1 MGQYKVPQ
9 NVESEDKLIGP
20 LSIKQFVYVMIALTW
35 GALTWKLFWKIG
47 IPIFFLTMIP
57 VTGFFLILG
66 LVNKEEQ
73 SFENYFIAFIRYLM
87 MPRKRIWMK
96 DDHQDVIIKDEA
108 PKVVVED
115 VAVDP
120 VELRGKLKQLA
131 MIVDNRG
138 YYKSEEVNST
148 DPSNIAQQ
156 NAKRV
161 YVAPRQQEHMVK

>member
-20 LSIKQFVYVMIALTW
+20 LTIKQFVYVMIALTW
-35 GALTWKLFWKIG
+35 GALTWKLLWKLS
-47 IPIFFLTMIP
+47 IPIFFLTMMPI
-57 VTGFFLILG
+57 TGFFLILG

-87 MPRKRIWMK
+87 VPRKRIWMK
-96 DDHQDVIIKDEA
+96 DNHQDVIIKDEA
-108 PKVVVED
+108 PKVVEVTEY
-115 VAVDP
+115 VNP

-138 YYKSEEVNST
+138 YYKSEEINT
-148 DPSNIAQQ
+148 PDPNNIAQQ

-161 YVAPRQQEHMVK
+161 YVAPRAQKQMVE